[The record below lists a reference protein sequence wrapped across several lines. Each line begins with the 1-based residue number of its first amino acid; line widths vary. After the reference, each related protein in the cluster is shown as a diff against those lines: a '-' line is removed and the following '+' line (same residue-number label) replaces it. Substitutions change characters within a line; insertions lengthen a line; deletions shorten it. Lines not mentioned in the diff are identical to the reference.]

1 MAHSLLAGRGGSEKR
16 TYLNKTAREGDRECI
31 KQSRQLTA
39 IEFVRLCFGADNDDV
54 IYSKTLCFVVASL
67 SLSPLQL
74 HWTSGQRA
82 SIFLETAS
90 HFIVNIMHRYVH
102 TPFIGSQD
110 NKLS

>member
-54 IYSKTLCFVVASL
+54 IYSKTLCFVVAVL
-67 SLSPLQL
+67 SLSHLQL
-74 HWTSGQRA
+74 HWTTCFNISRNCVTLHSQHHASLCTYSIHWIAGQ
-82 SIFLETAS
+82 
-90 HFIVNIMHRYVH
+90 
-102 TPFIGSQD
+102 
-110 NKLS
+110 

>member
-67 SLSPLQL
+67 SLSPLFNC
-74 HWTSGQRA
+74 TGQRA

-110 NKLS
+110 DKLS

>member
-1 MAHSLLAGRGGSEKR
+1 MAHSLLAGRGGSETR

-67 SLSPLQL
+67 SLPSSTALDNVLQYFSKL
-74 HWTSGQRA
+74 RHTS
-82 SIFLETAS
+82 
-90 HFIVNIMHRYVH
+90 
-102 TPFIGSQD
+102 
-110 NKLS
+110 